1 VGNGGKSIFA
11 NGLLYTA
18 NGSVSEPEPG
28 ILKGTFTGAG
38 LQFNSIM
45 TVDVALGRGYFLTM
59 QSSGSWP
66 AALLRVYDINTFVPI
81 GEGTFP
87 TLGFGSVPDGFSRL
101 VRWGENG
108 LAFRNQTHVVLIQSS
123 LGRFEAEV

>member
-45 TVDVALGRGYFLTM
+45 TVDVALGRGYF
-59 QSSGSWP
+59 
-66 AALLRVYDINTFVPI
+66 
-81 GEGTFP
+81 
-87 TLGFGSVPDGFSRL
+87 
-101 VRWGENG
+101 
-108 LAFRNQTHVVLIQSS
+108 
-123 LGRFEAEV
+123 